1 MSKPFDATLKQL
13 LDTFAIDW
21 VGWLSTR
28 IGLPPNIN
36 VDPLDV
42 DLSTVQLSA
51 DKVFRLQPPARGLLH
66 IEPQSSWDGNL
77 PSRLLLYNSLL
88 FERYEEPVFTVAVL
102 LRRQA
107 HSPGITGELVRCHED
122 GREYLRFRYSVIRV
136 WELSAEELISGRIG
150 AMPLALLTDDAFGS
164 LSEWVNRMDRRLTS
178 EKVPEETRKLLLTS
192 SYILSGL
199 RYTRLEIHNA
209 FLRARG
215 MRESTSYQAILEEG
229 REEVMQRWTTARQDD
244 LIEILLERFGIVPDQ
259 VIERIRN
266 VTDSDRLHAGIRK
279 AMRVAVPLDLAL

>member
-1 MSKPFDATLKQL
+1 M
-13 LDTFAIDW
+13 
-21 VGWLSTR
+21 
-28 IGLPPNIN
+28 
-36 VDPLDV
+36 

-192 SYILSGL
+192 S
-199 RYTRLEIHNA
+199 
-209 FLRARG
+209 
-215 MRESTSYQAILEEG
+215 
-229 REEVMQRWTTARQDD
+229 
-244 LIEILLERFGIVPDQ
+244 
-259 VIERIRN
+259 
-266 VTDSDRLHAGIRK
+266 
-279 AMRVAVPLDLAL
+279 